1 MFDLNDKVND
11 TINDMK
17 GIFNTSDNKDVQRAM
32 KPIKNGVNFAG
43 KTVTKASKHVQ
54 KKLYEVI
61 KKGLKNCKEGLKR

>member
-17 GIFNTSDNKDVQRAM
+17 GIFNKDVQRAM

-54 KKLYEVI
+54 KKLYEAI